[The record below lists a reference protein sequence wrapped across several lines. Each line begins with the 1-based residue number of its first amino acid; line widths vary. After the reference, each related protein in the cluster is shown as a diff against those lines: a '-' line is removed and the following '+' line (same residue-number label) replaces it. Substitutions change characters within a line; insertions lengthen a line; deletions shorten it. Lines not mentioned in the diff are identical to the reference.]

1 VLPLTGWRSIIVSHQ
16 ALAIV
21 FIVVAVP
28 ILVTMLVIFLRAGSE
43 RRRLLRG
50 FDDRLR
56 MPLLSRAKRSAKK
69 QPIPVPVQRR

>member
-1 VLPLTGWRSIIVSHQ
+1 VLPLAGWRSVIVSQQ

-21 FIVVAVP
+21 FIMIAVP
-28 ILVTMLVIFLRAGSE
+28 TLVTMLVIFLRAASA

-56 MPLLSRAKRSAKK
+56 VRVPSDSRRPAR
-69 QPIPVPVQRR
+69 IRER

>member
-1 VLPLTGWRSIIVSHQ
+1 MLPLAGWRTIIVSHQ

-21 FIVVAVP
+21 FIVIAVP
-28 ILVTMLVIFLRAGSE
+28 ILVTMLVILLRAASE

-56 MPLLSRAKRSAKK
+56 VRLPSRE
-69 QPIPVPVQRR
+69 RRPARNREQ

>member
-1 VLPLTGWRSIIVSHQ
+1 MLPLAGWRSVIVSQQ

-21 FIVVAVP
+21 FIMIAVP
-28 ILVTMLVIFLRAGSE
+28 TLVTMLVIFLRAASA

-56 MPLLSRAKRSAKK
+56 VRVPSDSRRPAR
-69 QPIPVPVQRR
+69 IRER

>member
-1 VLPLTGWRSIIVSHQ
+1 MLPLAGWRTIIVSHQ

-21 FIVVAVP
+21 FIVIAVP
-28 ILVTMLVIFLRAGSE
+28 ILVTMLVILLRAASE

-56 MPLLSRAKRSAKK
+56 GRLPSSA
-69 QPIPVPVQRR
+69 RRPARNREQ